1 MSFLYSIRTFNF
13 CHFTYFRLSGFFG
26 YMNKAFSTKIDR
38 ATNCCTTRAYKAI
51 PKSVTH
57 K

>member
-13 CHFTYFRLSGFFG
+13 CHFTYFRLSCFFG